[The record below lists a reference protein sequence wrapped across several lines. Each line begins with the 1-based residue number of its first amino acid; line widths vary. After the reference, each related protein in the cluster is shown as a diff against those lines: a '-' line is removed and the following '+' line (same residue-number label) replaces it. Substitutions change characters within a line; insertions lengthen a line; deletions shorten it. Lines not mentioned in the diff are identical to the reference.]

1 MVNHY
6 QEKAVEIHSTSI
18 DDGNSFSGNI
28 TTSETSNKDGNIVTK
43 EYYKEFDHPDA
54 LRKNLYNIY
63 NRVYISDDVDDSEN
77 KYKRN
82 KSLLERLNRDFMI
95 TKERSEGMRE
105 GEEMRESE
113 ESEERRERREIEER
127 RERRESEERRERRE
141 KIEKREDTPYPI
153 EVFKQP
159 LIKYPIML
167 SKSSSKTNTRKKS
180 SVLKKGKK
188 HSSKKRKKL
197 SKKKKHSS
205 KMNSTKKK
213 KKKK

>member
-18 DDGNSFSGNI
+18 DNGNSFSGNI

-63 NRVYISDDVDDSEN
+63 NRVYISDDVDDGEN

-82 KSLLERLNRDFMI
+82 KSLLERLTRDFMI
-95 TKERSEGMRE
+95 TKDRSE
-105 GEEMRESE
+105 
-113 ESEERRERREIEER
+113 
-127 RERRESEERRERRE
+127 ERRE

-159 LIKYPIML
+159 LIKYHITLP
-167 SKSSSKTNTRKKS
+167 KSSKANTRKKS

-188 HSSKKRKKL
+188 HFSKKRKKL

-205 KMNSTKKK
+205 KMNSTKINSTKK